1 MSTVIITNEAA
12 DFIKSSCDKNNSLGM
27 RLSVKSSGCNGFKY
41 SWELTSDKLSEDE
54 IIEANGVFLAI
65 DSLTAEMLQNSTIE
79 LEKDLFSS
87 TLKINNPQVGYTC
100 GCGQSFSIG
109 S

>member
-1 MSTVIITNEAA
+1 MSTVTITEEAA
-12 DFIKSSCDKNNSLGM
+12 DFIKSSCEKHQTKGM

-41 SWELTSDKLSEDE
+41 LWEATSEQNLDDE
-54 IIEANGVFLAI
+54 IIDIAGSFIAI
-65 DSLTAEMLQNSTIE
+65 DTTTAGLIENSTIE

-87 TLKINNPQVGYTC
+87 TLKINNPLVSNTC

>member
-1 MSTVIITNEAA
+1 MSTVILTQEAA
-12 DFIKSSCDKNNSLGM
+12 EFIKASCDKNNSQGM

-41 SWELTSDKLSEDE
+41 SWDLASDKESEDE
-54 IIEANGVFLAI
+54 ILDANGVFLAI
-65 DSLTAEMLQNSTIE
+65 DSTTANMLQNSTIE

>member
-1 MSTVIITNEAA
+1 MSTVILTTEAA
-12 DFIKSSCDKNNSLGM
+12 DFIKSKCEQNNSLGM

-41 SWELTSDKLSEDE
+41 TWELTSDKQAEDE
-54 IIEANGVFLAI
+54 IIESAGAFLAI
-65 DSLTAEMLQNSTIE
+65 DSSTAELVKNSTIE